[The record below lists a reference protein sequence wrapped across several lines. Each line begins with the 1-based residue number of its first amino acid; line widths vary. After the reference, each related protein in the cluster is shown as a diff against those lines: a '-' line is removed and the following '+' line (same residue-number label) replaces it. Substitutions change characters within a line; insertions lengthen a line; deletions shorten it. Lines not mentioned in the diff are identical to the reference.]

1 MQLLE
6 DKNYG
11 KNVAPAI
18 VESTSVAKRKVCI
31 SLEGI
36 CSENGQEGE
45 GKL

>member
-11 KNVAPAI
+11 KNVAI

-36 CSENGQEGE
+36 CSENGQEGK